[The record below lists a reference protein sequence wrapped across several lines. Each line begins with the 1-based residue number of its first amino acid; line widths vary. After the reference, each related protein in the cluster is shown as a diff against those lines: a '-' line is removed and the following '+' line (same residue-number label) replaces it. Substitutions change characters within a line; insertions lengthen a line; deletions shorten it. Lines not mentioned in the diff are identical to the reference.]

1 MNNIKQAFVKIF
13 DKIRDTVKTAIDK
26 IKGFFNFEVHLPH
39 IDLPHFSIS
48 PSGWELGDLL
58 EGEIPSLG
66 IEWYAKGG
74 IMKKPTVFDIDEAAN
89 VARVGGEAGDEAI
102 APISLLLDYV
112 RQAVRET
119 VVQESP
125 SRVKSGVNVNVTVN
139 IDNVTNNTEKDV
151 DDFIDLIMIKIDQ
164 KIKRKGVVFG

>member
-1 MNNIKQAFVKIF
+1 ML
-13 DKIRDTVKTAIDK
+13 D
-26 IKGFFNFEVHLPH
+26 
-39 IDLPHFSIS
+39 
-48 PSGWELGDLL
+48 
-58 EGEIPSLG
+58 GEIPSLG

-74 IMKKPTVFDIDEAAN
+74 ILKKPTVFDIDEATN
-89 VARVGGEAGDEAI
+89 TARAGGEAGDEAV
-102 APISLLLDYV
+102 APIGLLLDYI

-125 SRVKSGVNVNVTVN
+125 TKTKGGVNVNVTVN

-151 DDFIDLIMIKIDQ
+151 DDFIDLVMIKIDQ